1 MDKREVEQILAEAL
15 PKMRAALALDDWEIV
30 RRVEPLDSDAMAACT
45 VEPDRLR
52 AVIEF
57 DPGAHDDREDLLD
70 SLLHELCH
78 IMHGT
83 FDIFEKQV
91 NAVVQDDA
99 VRGALAVTARMG
111 AEGTVARLVR
121 LITVGLGLSPEDL
134 LRWDSGAKGVREAVE
149 TEEIRA
155 EGSDD

>member
-1 MDKREVEQILAEAL
+1 MEKREVEQILAEAL

-30 RRVEPLDSDAMAACT
+30 HKVCALPDSTLGRCGIDF
-45 VEPDRLR
+45 DRLR
-52 AVIEF
+52 ASMSF
-57 DPGAHDDREDLLD
+57 DAEQHEDRAELLD
-70 SLLHELCH
+70 TVLHEFCH
-78 IMHGT
+78 VLHGA
-83 FDIFEKQV
+83 FEPHQEMAREMV
-91 NAVVQDDA
+91 EPEM
-99 VRGALAVTARMG
+99 REALDVTARLG
-111 AEGTVARLVR
+111 DEQTVARIMR

>member
-1 MDKREVEQILAEAL
+1 MEKREVEQILAEAL
-15 PKMRAALALDDWEIV
+15 PKMRAVLALEDWEIV
-30 RRVEPLDSDAMAACT
+30 RRVERLDSDAMATCT
-45 VEPDRLR
+45 IEPDRLR

-57 DPGAHDDREDLLD
+57 DPESHDDREELLD

-83 FDIFEKQV
+83 FDIFKEQV
-91 NAVVQDDA
+91 DAVVQDDA
-99 VRGALAVTARMG
+99 VRGALTVTGRMG

-134 LRWDSGAKGVREAVE
+134 LRWDSGAKGVRKAGVD
-149 TEEIRA
+149 
-155 EGSDD
+155 GGQPDG